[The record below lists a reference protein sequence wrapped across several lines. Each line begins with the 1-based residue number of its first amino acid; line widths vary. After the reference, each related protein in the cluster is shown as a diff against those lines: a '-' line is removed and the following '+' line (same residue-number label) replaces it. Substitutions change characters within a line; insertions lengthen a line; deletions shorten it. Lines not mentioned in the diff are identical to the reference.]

1 MPIVSIMKDDRLK
14 ALNELLKQEETTRL
28 DFKRGIRLSSDKD
41 KFEFAKDVSA
51 FANTNGGFVVYGK
64 EDKRE
69 GGRIVGIEP
78 DTYDA
83 DQMQQI
89 IAQRCN
95 PPPVFDSELLK
106 KDGKWF
112 VVLEIPESR
121 LKPHEIVHNREVW
134 VRRGATSDRATQRER
149 EQMSPKKGKR
159 TLEEKLE
166 LEGVPE
172 ESENWLRKSVIKL
185 GRWYMM
191 RVYGEL
197 TVSLRKEMITFAVF
211 GLLCFV
217 PLTYSLLQISSTHV
231 VPSQWALIP
240 SIFIPVLGVFL
251 LLIVG
256 SIPRLHCPDC
266 NRQFAVRRKRH
277 TRVRTEILHKT
288 EDEIVREV
296 TYHNAYACDF
306 CKYKKAKFEPETET
320 IKI

>member
-1 MPIVSIMKDDRLK
+1 MSIICIMRDDRLK
-14 ALNELLKQEETTRL
+14 ALNELLKQEETSKL
-28 DFKRGIRLSSDKD
+28 DFKREIRLSSDKD
-41 KFEFAKDVSA
+41 KYEFVKDVSA
-51 FANTNGGFVVYGK
+51 FANTSGGYIVYGE
-64 EDKRE
+64 EDKNE
-69 GGRIVGIEP
+69 GGLTVGIEP

-95 PPPVFDSELLK
+95 PPPVFDSELVK
-106 KDGKWF
+106 INGKWF
-112 VVLEIPESR
+112 VILEIPESG
-121 LKPHEIVHNREVW
+121 LKPHEIVQNREVW

-149 EQMSPKKGKR
+149 EQMSQRKGKR

-166 LEGVPE
+166 LEGISK

-185 GRWYMM
+185 GRKYMM
-191 RVYGEL
+191 RVYGKL
-197 TVSLRKEMITFAVF
+197 TVSLRKEMIALTVF

-217 PLTYSLLQISSTHV
+217 PLTYSLVQISAHAI
-231 VPSQWALIP
+231 PSQWTYIL
-240 SIFIPVLGVFL
+240 SIFLPVMGVFL
-251 LLIVG
+251 LFIVG

-288 EDEIVREV
+288 KDQIVREV

-306 CKYKKAKFEPETET
+306 CKYKKDKFEPETET